1 MWKRLKIQILRCLAI
16 EMTAVFVT
24 LVVIMLQLTGALQ
37 FMECA
42 MLDQWFRAR
51 PNEPMDSRIVIV
63 TINEDD
69 ISRFRIWP
77 IYDQTLVKL
86 LNKIKQQQPGVI
98 GLDLYRNLPVE
109 PGHEELLAV
118 YESTP
123 NLIGIQKVLSNAN
136 GPVVDPPP
144 VLAMRSQV
152 AACDLVLESDGKVR
166 RYLLSVRVND
176 RNKTYLTLGAK
187 LALTYLEKLNIKPIS
202 DGRKQTLKLGKAK
215 FVPLEDSEGGF
226 VRADVGGYQI
236 LANFRS
242 AHQRVTKIPLLD
254 VLENRVPKNL
264 MAGKVVLIG
273 SVAESLSERFYTPYT
288 TGVNTAWSGVEL
300 HADLTSQILSAAL
313 DGRQLLRGIS
323 ESLGW
328 LWILFWSSVGAVI
341 GWEVKLKI
349 FFKLNKF
356 NSIKVRSQC
365 SSMLFAISILLPLAI
380 ISLFACAYLLFLLGW
395 WVNVISPL
403 LGLVCATFGS
413 KLYLLLRSLQLSHKA
428 LANYAQTLELKVKE
442 RTQELVEKNIALEAA
457 KQEAELANKAKSTF
471 LANVSHELRTPLNAI
486 LGFSQILSR
495 EEQLTLDQRQHIE
508 IINRSGKHLLELIN
522 DVLSMSKI
530 EAGRTMLVER
540 TVDLYALLD
549 AIHKM
554 LQLRANNKNLDFKF
568 ELIGDIPQY
577 IITDESKLRQILI
590 NLLGNAIKFTNH
602 GGVTLRV
609 NLQTA
614 SVPNI
619 ITSRQ
624 HICSSSLDK
633 TNSLTTPQKT
643 VKHYFLA
650 KHLIPKI
657 NKSVTKS
664 LLKRLFKSLPGNR
677 YKLFTFPRYYK
688 LFKTKVKYNL
698 DSSPLSCHCDNSNK
712 DTGLN
717 FDLDNNNQRL
727 IFEVI
732 DTGFGIASQDLDKL
746 FNPFFQTQLG
756 RQCMEGTGLGLAI
769 SREYVKLMGGD
780 IIVSSVEGEG
790 STFCF
795 DIKFDYATHEKLDK
809 APTQQVIGLVKSQP
823 CYRILIVEDVEEN
836 RLLLVKLLEPIGFD
850 VRQAIN
856 GEEAVQIWECWRPHL
871 IFMDMRMPV
880 MDGYEATRR
889 IREIEKIEDKLE
901 KNHNLP
907 SINKHEYHTVIIAL
921 TASTFEEQQ
930 EQFLKVGCNA
940 FIGKPVSEA
949 VLYEEI
955 AKYLNVKYTSVCLD
969 KQKKQEKKPQETLSL
984 ELSSELLSIMSS
996 EWIDKLHYAAISLN
1010 DQSITELI
1018 KDIPDSQTHLA
1029 QALTSL
1035 VDNFRLDI
1043 IAKCIESRSR
1053 M

>member
-51 PNEPMDSRIVIV
+51 PGEPIDSRIVIV
-63 TINEDD
+63 TIDEDD
-69 ISRFRIWP
+69 ISRFRSWP
-77 IYDQTLVKL
+77 IYDTTLAKL
-86 LNKIKQQQPGVI
+86 LKKIKQQQPAVI

-109 PGHEELLAV
+109 PGHEELLDV

-144 VLAMRSQV
+144 VLATRNQV

-166 RYLLSVRVND
+166 RYLLSVRVNG

-187 LALTYLEKLNIKPIS
+187 LALTYLDKLNIKPIS
-202 DGRKQTLKLGKAK
+202 DGHKQTLKLGKAK

-242 AHQRVTKIPLLD
+242 AHQRITKIPLLD
-254 VLENRVPKNL
+254 VLENRIPSYL
-264 MAGKVVLIG
+264 MTGKVVLIG

-288 TGVNTAWSGVEL
+288 NNVNTAWSGVEL

-328 LWILFWSSVGAVI
+328 LWILFWSSVGAAI

-349 FFKLNKF
+349 FHNLNLFKFNKFRLNKVRIQR
-356 NSIKVRSQC
+356 NSI
-365 SSMLFAISILLPLAI
+365 LFAISILLPLAI
-380 ISLFACAYLLFLLGW
+380 ISLFACAYLLFLCGW

-403 LGLVCATFGS
+403 LGLICATFGS
-413 KLYLLLRSLQLSHKA
+413 KVYLLLRSLHLSHKA

-486 LGFSQILSR
+486 LGFSQILAR

-540 TVDLYALLD
+540 AFDLYALLD

-554 LQLRANNKNLDFKF
+554 LQLRAYNKNLDFKF
-568 ELIGDIPQY
+568 EFIGDIPQY

-590 NLLGNAIKFTNH
+590 NLLGNAIKFTSH

-609 NLQTA
+609 KLQPA
-614 SVPNI
+614 EVPNNI
-619 ITSRQ
+619 ILQ
-624 HICSSSLDK
+624 QDICSSLEK
-633 TNSLTTPQKT
+633 TNSLAVLQET
-643 VKHYFLA
+643 VKRYFLV
-650 KHLIPKI
+650 KHSILSRSLH
-657 NKSVTKS
+657 KSVTKS
-664 LLKRLFKSLPGNR
+664 LMKRLSKSISGNR
-677 YKLFTFPRYYK
+677 HKLFTIPRYYK
-688 LFKTKVKYNL
+688 LFKTKNKCN
-698 DSSPLSCHCDNSNK
+698 SSGRAPVSCQYDNGNK
-712 DTGLN
+712 DTL
-717 FDLDNNNQRL
+717 LDIDIDIDFNNQRL
-727 IFEVI
+727 VFEII
-732 DTGFGIASQDLDKL
+732 DTGFGIASQDLEKL
-746 FNPFFQTQLG
+746 FNPFVQTKLG

-780 IIVSSVEGEG
+780 IIVNSVEGEG
-790 STFCF
+790 STFRF
-795 DIKFDYATHEKLDK
+795 DIKFDYATHENLDK
-809 APTQQVIGLVKSQP
+809 VPT
-823 CYRILIVEDVEEN
+823 
-836 RLLLVKLLEPIGFD
+836 
-850 VRQAIN
+850 
-856 GEEAVQIWECWRPHL
+856 
-871 IFMDMRMPV
+871 
-880 MDGYEATRR
+880 
-889 IREIEKIEDKLE
+889 
-901 KNHNLP
+901 
-907 SINKHEYHTVIIAL
+907 
-921 TASTFEEQQ
+921 ST
-930 EQFLKVGCNA
+930 L
-940 FIGKPVSEA
+940 
-949 VLYEEI
+949 
-955 AKYLNVKYTSVCLD
+955 
-969 KQKKQEKKPQETLSL
+969 
-984 ELSSELLSIMSS
+984 
-996 EWIDKLHYAAISLN
+996 
-1010 DQSITELI
+1010 
-1018 KDIPDSQTHLA
+1018 
-1029 QALTSL
+1029 
-1035 VDNFRLDI
+1035 R
-1043 IAKCIESRSR
+1043 
-1053 M
+1053 